1 MFLFN
6 QQCSRLP
13 DTAYLQCV
21 GDGVRQQVAK
31 EDWRPQVQH
40 EGHIKVLPNVSG
52 VFECHC
58 IFYRH
63 DVDHQHTTL
72 ISTATAG
79 LLEVCLGLLVADVLV
94 TEALWAFKLLTL
106 IVSVIL
112 CYRLKA
118 QLGPEGGS
126 REEMWWSEV
135 RAMFVTKEKGDC

>member
-1 MFLFN
+1 MFHFN
-6 QQCSRLP
+6 HQCSRLP

-94 TEALWAFKLLTL
+94 TEALWAFKLLTP

-135 RAMFVTKEKGDC
+135 CAMFVTKEKGDC